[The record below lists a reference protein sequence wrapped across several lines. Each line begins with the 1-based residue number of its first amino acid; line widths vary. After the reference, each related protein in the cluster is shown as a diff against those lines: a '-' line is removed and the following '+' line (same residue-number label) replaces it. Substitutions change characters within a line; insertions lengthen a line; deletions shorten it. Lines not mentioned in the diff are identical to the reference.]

1 MLGVVPTAILRMK
14 MGTFLDLESGLAREA
29 GMVVGWAMNGR
40 VIMREGGSIGEYG
53 GIPSEGV
60 VGDTG
65 ASLFQLIPLLFVFS
79 TCVITSFTSFRH
91 RGSITAS

>member
-1 MLGVVPTAILRMK
+1 
-14 MGTFLDLESGLAREA
+14 
-29 GMVVGWAMNGR
+29 MNGR

-79 TCVITSFTSFRH
+79 TLVVTSFTSSRH
-91 RGSITAS
+91 WGTLA